1 MRQAQ
6 QTASD
11 PDGWPT
17 TAVKISRYNVLDG
30 HARSQAGKD
39 QPIVRTMVEKDPGT
53 VTMGYEII
61 RHHPATAHLCVPC
74 GPCGEGLITA
84 CKKWQGHHTDGDR
97 DCHPANRSI
106 R

>member
-53 VTMGYEII
+53 VTM
-61 RHHPATAHLCVPC
+61 ATRSSGTTRLPHTCASRAAHV
-74 GPCGEGLITA
+74 A
-84 CKKWQGHHTDGDR
+84 K
-97 DCHPANRSI
+97 A
-106 R
+106 